1 MVEVWDFTIYIVF
14 HLFPLMA
21 LKIHAA
27 FLIFT
32 SDCLEKESA
41 LGSRSEPWKFNAAIT
56 FVHIV
61 YLLLNDSLRV
71 RFTACAPFSGAC
83 FLVYDMSE

>member
-1 MVEVWDFTIYIVF
+1 
-14 HLFPLMA
+14 MA
-21 LKIHAA
+21 LKIHVA

-32 SDCLEKESA
+32 SDCLAKESA
-41 LGSRSEPWKFNAAIT
+41 LGSRSEPCKFNVVIT

-71 RFTACAPFSGAC
+71 CFTAGVAISGIC